1 MAFIQSNFVL
11 ILVALISGGMLL
23 WPLLSRRADGEVG
36 TLAAV
41 QLINHQDA
49 LVLDV
54 REDIEYDAGHIANAR
69 HIPVGKLEGRL
80 QELEKFKNKPIV
92 VVCRSGMRSNRA
104 CSVLRKQGFAN
115 VHNLEGGINAWQQAS
130 LPVAKK

>member
-1 MAFIQSNFVL
+1 MAFIQNNFAL
-11 ILVALISGGMLL
+11 ILVALISGGMLI
-23 WPLLSRRADGEVG
+23 WPLVSRRADGEVG

-41 QLINHQDA
+41 QLINHKDA

-54 REDIEYDAGHIANAR
+54 REDVEYDAGHIANAK
-69 HIPVGKLEGRL
+69 HIPVGKIEGRL
-80 QELEKFKNKPIV
+80 QELEKFKSKPII

-104 CSVLRKQGFAN
+104 CSVLRKHGFTD
-115 VHNLEGGINAWQQAS
+115 VHNLAGGINAWQQAS

>member
-1 MAFIQSNFVL
+1 MTFVQNNFAW
-11 ILVALISGGMLL
+11 ILVALISGGMLI

-54 REDIEYDAGHIANAR
+54 REDVEYDAGHIANAR
-69 HIPVGKLEGRL
+69 HIPVGKIEGRL
-80 QELEKFKNKPIV
+80 QELEKFKSKPIV

-104 CSVLRKQGFAN
+104 CSVLRKHGFTG

>member
-1 MAFIQSNFVL
+1 MTFVQNNFAL

-23 WPLLSRRADGEVG
+23 WPLLSRRAAGEVG

-54 REDIEYDAGHIANAR
+54 REDVEYDAGHIANAR

-80 QELEKFKNKPIV
+80 QELEKFKSKPIV

-104 CSVLRKQGFAN
+104 CSVLRKHGFAN

>member
-1 MAFIQSNFVL
+1 VTFVQNNFAL

-23 WPLLSRRADGEVG
+23 WPLLSRRAAGEVG

-80 QELEKFKNKPIV
+80 QELEKFKSKPIV

-104 CSVLRKQGFAN
+104 CSVLRKHGFAD

>member
-1 MAFIQSNFVL
+1 MTFVQNNFVL

-23 WPLLSRRADGEVG
+23 WPLLSRRDGGEVG

-54 REDIEYDAGHIANAR
+54 REDVEYDAGHIANAK
-69 HIPVGKLEGRL
+69 HIPVGKIEGRL
-80 QELEKFKNKPIV
+80 QELEKFKSKPIV

-104 CSVLRKQGFAN
+104 CPVLRKHGFTN

-130 LPVAKK
+130 LPVVKK

>member
-1 MAFIQSNFVL
+1 MTFVQNNFAL

-23 WPLLSRRADGEVG
+23 WPLLSRRAAGEVG

-80 QELEKFKNKPIV
+80 QELEKFKSKPIV

-104 CSVLRKQGFAN
+104 CSVLRKHGFAD

>member
-1 MAFIQSNFVL
+1 MAFVQNNFAL
-11 ILVALISGGMLL
+11 ILVALISGGMLI

-54 REDIEYDAGHIANAR
+54 REDVEYDAGHIADAR
-69 HIPVGKLEGRL
+69 HIPVGKIEGRL
-80 QELEKFKNKPIV
+80 QELEKFKSKPIV

-104 CSVLRKQGFAN
+104 CSVLRKHGFTD
-115 VHNLEGGINAWQQAS
+115 VRNLAGGINAWQQAS
-130 LPVAKK
+130 LPVVKK

>member
-1 MAFIQSNFVL
+1 MTFVQNNFVL

-23 WPLLSRRADGEVG
+23 WPLLSRRGDGEVG

-80 QELEKFKNKPIV
+80 QELEKFKSKPIV

-104 CSVLRKQGFAN
+104 CSVLRKHGFAN

>member
-1 MAFIQSNFVL
+1 MTFVQNNLVL

-23 WPLLSRRADGEVG
+23 WPLLSRRAAGEVG

-80 QELEKFKNKPIV
+80 QELEKFKSKPIV

-104 CSVLRKQGFAN
+104 CSVLRKHGFTD
-115 VHNLEGGINAWQQAS
+115 VHNLAGGINAWQQAS

>member
-1 MAFIQSNFVL
+1 MTFVQNNLVL
-11 ILVALISGGMLL
+11 ILVALISGGMLI
-23 WPLLSRRADGEVG
+23 WPMLSRRDDGEVG

-54 REDIEYDAGHIANAR
+54 REDIEYDTGHIANAR

-80 QELEKFKNKPIV
+80 RELEKFKSKPIV

-104 CSVLRKQGFAN
+104 CSVLRKHGFAD
-115 VHNLEGGINAWQQAS
+115 VHNLAGGINAWQQAS

>member
-1 MAFIQSNFVL
+1 MTFVQNNIVL
-11 ILVALISGGMLL
+11 ILAALISGGMLL
-23 WPLLSRRADGEVG
+23 WPLLSRRDDGEVG

-54 REDIEYDAGHIANAR
+54 REDIEYDAGHIANAK
-69 HIPVGKLEGRL
+69 HIPVGKMEERL
-80 QELEKFKNKPIV
+80 QELEKFKSKPIV
-92 VVCRSGMRSNRA
+92 VVCRSGMRSSRA
-104 CSVLRKQGFAN
+104 CSVLRKHGFTD
-115 VHNLEGGINAWQQAS
+115 VHNLAGGINAWQQAS

>member
-1 MAFIQSNFVL
+1 MTFVQNNFAL

-54 REDIEYDAGHIANAR
+54 REDIEYDAGHIADAK
-69 HIPVGKLEGRL
+69 HIPVGKMEGRL

-92 VVCRSGMRSNRA
+92 VVCRSGMRSSRA
-104 CSVLRKQGFAN
+104 CSVLRKHGFTD
-115 VHNLEGGINAWQQAS
+115 VHNLAGGINAWQQAS